1 MPSTID
7 KSRFLRYYGN
17 IMFFRVVKRKHGTSH
32 YDYLCLVESYRD
44 QGKPRQRLLHSFGN
58 IDHIPDEKR
67 QQLVDSLRRALGLEQ
82 PGSQNPATL
91 GLEQSGSQ
99 NLAALDAPH
108 FGDLLALRKLWEQLK
123 LPATIRHL
131 TKDRKAGFD
140 VELLT
145 FLMVAHRLIDPASKL
160 ALTRWL
166 PNAYLQGYDLEAV
179 QVQHLYRTLD
189 ILDDIAR
196 DIEVALF
203 LEMCHLFD
211 RDLSLVFYDLTSTYF
226 EGDGPTDAA
235 YGYSRD
241 KRSDQKQIVIA
252 LAVDRRGLPISH
264 LTFPG
269 NTTDSKTLAKAVADL
284 QARFNID
291 RTIFVADGGLMTDAN
306 IESLTTSGYQ
316 HLIALPR
323 TRARA
328 HELAKDIEWRID
340 DAIGENVMA
349 RAVTCA
355 EAPGIKY
362 VVCYNP
368 ERAEQAAQIRD
379 ARIRKTTEALEDL
392 QRQVAAG
399 SFKDHH
405 KIIASASAK
414 LAKLRTKRYFRFEA
428 QGDGQFEFHLRDDE
442 VTKQATLDGYYFLQT
457 DATDLEASE
466 ILEAYKTLQRV
477 ERAFRNLKDTI
488 KLRPIRHYDDARVR
502 GHVFVCM
509 LSYLLGRSLEL
520 QLEAAGHPLS
530 IERAMEALEPVRV
543 VRNELNGRVM
553 HCVVQRRPPEA
564 DAILRALGL
573 TPLPVV
579 IAD

>member
-1 MPSTID
+1 
-7 KSRFLRYYGN
+7 
-17 IMFFRVVKRKHGTSH
+17 MFFRVVKRKHGANH
-32 YDYLCLVESYRD
+32 YDYLCLVQSYRD
-44 QGKPRQRLLHSFGN
+44 EGKPRQRLLHSFGN
-58 IDHIPDEKR
+58 IDRIPDHKR
-67 QQLVDSLRRALGLEQ
+67 QQLVDSLQRALGIQQ
-82 PGSQNPATL
+82 PR
-91 GLEQSGSQ
+91 SQ
-99 NLAALDAPH
+99 NLCALDALH
-108 FGDLLALRKLWEQLK
+108 FGNLLALRKLWEQLK

-131 TKDRKAGFD
+131 TRERKADFD

-179 QVQHLYRTLD
+179 QVQHFYRTLD

-196 DIEVALF
+196 DIEAALF
-203 LEMCHLFD
+203 LELCQLFD
-211 RDLSLVFYDLTSTYF
+211 RELSLVFYDLTSTYF
-226 EGDGPTDAA
+226 EGDGPSDAA

-241 KRSDQKQIVIA
+241 KRPDQKQLVIA

-269 NTTDSKTLAKAVADL
+269 NCADSKTLREAVEEL
-284 QARFNID
+284 QDRFNIT

-306 IESLTTSGYQ
+306 IESLTSSGYQ

-323 TRARA
+323 ARARA
-328 HELAKDIEWRID
+328 HELAKDIEWSLA

-379 ARIRKTTEALEDL
+379 ARIRKATKALQDL
-392 QRQVAAG
+392 QQQVAAG

-405 KIIASASAK
+405 KIIAAASAT
-414 LAKLRTKRYFRFEA
+414 LAKLRAKRYFTLDA
-428 QGDGQFEFHLRDDE
+428 AGDGQFEFHLRDDE
-442 VTKQATLDGYYFLQT
+442 VTRQAALDGYYFLQT
-457 DATDLEASE
+457 DATELDASE

-477 ERAFRNLKDTI
+477 ERAFRGLKDTI
-488 KLRPIRHYDDARVR
+488 KLRPIRHYEDARVR

-509 LSYLLGRSLEL
+509 LSYLLARTLEL

-530 IERAMEALEPVRV
+530 VERAMEALEPVRV
-543 VRNELNGRVM
+543 VRNELDGRIM
-553 HCVVQRRPPEA
+553 HCVVQRRPPQA

-579 IAD
+579 LDN